1 MLEADL
7 IDWKYAA
14 RTLLYQL
21 HVFLTSFLSFCF
33 IGKVRNVFVCNVIFL
48 ILEHGADIVGLEPYL
63 LNYLQAPKSHATIP
77 LKGTTQY
84 CLLGCSSLVINNVSV
99 CTELYNVRLFVRV
112 YCILYI
118 YYIYIYVCNWLSGAV
133 SRVPE

>member
-33 IGKVRNVFVCNVIFL
+33 IGTVRNVFVCNVIFL
-48 ILEHGADIVGLEPYL
+48 ILEHGADIVGLEQYL

-84 CLLGCSSLVINNVSV
+84 CLLGCSSPVINNVSI

-118 YYIYIYVCNWLSGAV
+118 IYIYVCNWLSGAV
-133 SRVPE
+133 SKVPE